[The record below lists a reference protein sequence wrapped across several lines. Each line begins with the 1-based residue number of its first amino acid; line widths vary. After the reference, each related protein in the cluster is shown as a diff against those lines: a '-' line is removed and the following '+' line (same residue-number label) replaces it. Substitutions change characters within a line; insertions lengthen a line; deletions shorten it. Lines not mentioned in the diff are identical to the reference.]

1 MSKTLKKSKVKTAT
15 ENAAKPRKRVQKRW
29 SKRRLKTT
37 IGAVTFSLVLG
48 LGWWSVNSG
57 MMGRGFESLRW
68 KMIAISADMG
78 LIVDDILVVGRKQTS
93 QAVLLKAV
101 RLARGAPIL
110 AFNLNAAK
118 SRVENLPWVRTAT
131 IERMFPGTV
140 LLRIDE
146 RKPLALWQQ
155 KGRFHLIDFNGDII
169 KGQNVARF
177 ADLPVVVGTGAPA
190 RAAELIATLSSE
202 PEMMNRVEAA
212 VWVGERRWNL
222 MLKGNVDVRLPEEN
236 ASAAWK
242 RLADYQKKHNL
253 LERGVRV
260 LDLRIPDRLI
270 VQKVKPERQIKKVK
284 GQET

>member
-1 MSKTLKKSKVKTAT
+1 MSKTLKKAKAKTVS
-15 ENAAKPRKRVQKRW
+15 ENVTKPRKRVQKRW

-37 IGAVTFSLVLG
+37 ISAVTFSFIFG

-57 MMGRGFESLRW
+57 MMGRGAENLRW

-78 LIVDDILVVGRKQTS
+78 LIVDDILVVGRKQTT

-110 AFNLNAAK
+110 AVDLGAAK
-118 SRVENLPWVRTAT
+118 SRVEALPWVRTAT
-131 IERMFPGTV
+131 VERMFPGTV
-140 LLRIDE
+140 LLRIEE

-169 KGQNVARF
+169 KDQNVARF

-190 RAAELIATLSSE
+190 RAAELLATLASE

-222 MLKGNVDVRLPEEN
+222 ILKGNVDVRLPEEN

-253 LERGVRV
+253 LERGVRI

-270 VQKVKPERQIKKVK
+270 VQKVRPEQPINKAK